1 MKKSGSDF
9 REIECF
15 QFFPETAVSARIRIS
30 HIRPRDSA
38 VLMTTPRTGTLPVR
52 FAGPEDIKD
61 VPVQGHWMWVQGV
74 DDNIEYRIE
83 CLGFEDGS
91 RSLKAERSAH
101 PLVFH
106 TETILTDG

>member
-1 MKKSGSDF
+1 MRKSGSDF

-38 VLMTTPRTGTLPVR
+38 VLVATPRTGTRPIR
-52 FAGPEDIKD
+52 FAGPEDTKD
-61 VPVQGHWMWVQGV
+61 VPVQGHWMWVQGA
-74 DDNIEYRIE
+74 DDNTEYRIE

-91 RSLKAERSAH
+91 RSLQAERSAH
-101 PLVFH
+101 PFVLH
-106 TETILTDG
+106 TETI